1 MAREKCYQW
10 LQSSDDIITKWIKP
24 YCDNQNQSIYIRLLS
39 VHSNPS
45 YLVIQ
50 KLRAAGR
57 PAG

>member
-10 LQSSDDIITKWIKP
+10 LQSSDNSITKWIKP
-24 YCDNQNQSIYIRLLS
+24 YYDNENQSIYIPLLS
-39 VHSNPS
+39 LHSRPC

-57 PAG
+57 PTG